1 MSFVSFGTHNF
12 GDKTLQLPL
21 QLFELMMN
29 KYLSSEGFISAGVG
43 LTMHGSSLEN
53 RHFVQSRAKDS
64 LKLNN
69 TINTCLVRWNI
80 F

>member
-29 KYLSSEGFISAGVG
+29 KYLSSKGFISAGVG
-43 LTMHGSSLEN
+43 LTMHG
-53 RHFVQSRAKDS
+53 
-64 LKLNN
+64 
-69 TINTCLVRWNI
+69 
-80 F
+80 